1 MNFAFLV
8 SFLAS
13 ISTLLG
19 AAVLFIEYKDKNKL
33 ISKSLSFASG
43 VMIAVSVLDLIPSSV
58 IGLSKNFYIFPS
70 TLLTLSFMAIG
81 VIVSLLINKYLPS
94 DFEKANAER
103 KHQADGDSKLYKIG
117 IFSMLAIILH
127 NIPEGIATF
136 LTTNANA
143 KLGITLAIA
152 IALHNIPEGISI
164 SVPLYFGTGSKTK
177 AILYTFIS
185 GISEFFGSILAY
197 LFLKN
202 IASDIFINLLYA
214 LIAGIM
220 ISLSIEELIPNAN
233 KYSKKA
239 VVIKYI
245 LIGIIFMGIVHFIT

>member
-94 DFEKANAER
+94 
-103 KHQADGDSKLYKIG
+103 DSKLYKIG

>member
-19 AAVLFIEYKDKNKL
+19 ASVLFIDYRDKNKL

-43 VMIAVSVLDLIPSSV
+43 VMISVSILDLIPSAV
-58 IGLSKNFYIFPS
+58 LGLNKNLYLFSSF
-70 TLLTLSFMAIG
+70 LLTLSFMSIG
-81 VIVSLLINKYLPS
+81 IILSLIINKYLPT
-94 DFEKANAER
+94 DFEKV
-103 KHQADGDSKLYKIG
+103 KDSKLYKIG

-136 LTTNANA
+136 LTTNSNA

-164 SVPLYFGTGSKTK
+164 SVPLYFGTGSKRK

-185 GISEFFGSILAY
+185 GISEFFGSIIAY

-202 IASDIFINLLYA
+202 IASDMFINLLYA

-233 KYSKKA
+233 KYSEKT

-245 LIGIIFMGIVHFIT
+245 LIGIAFMGIVHFIT

>member
-94 DFEKANAER
+94 DFEKA
-103 KHQADGDSKLYKIG
+103 KDSKLYKIG

-185 GISEFFGSILAY
+185 GTSEFFGSILAY

>member
-1 MNFAFLV
+1 
-8 SFLAS
+8 
-13 ISTLLG
+13 
-19 AAVLFIEYKDKNKL
+19 
-33 ISKSLSFASG
+33 
-43 VMIAVSVLDLIPSSV
+43 
-58 IGLSKNFYIFPS
+58 
-70 TLLTLSFMAIG
+70 
-81 VIVSLLINKYLPS
+81 
-94 DFEKANAER
+94 
-103 KHQADGDSKLYKIG
+103 
-117 IFSMLAIILH
+117 MLAIILH

-214 LIAGIM
+214 IIAGIM

-239 VVIKYI
+239 IVIKYI